1 VERKRK
7 GFLMTS
13 KRVLDHVHAAVAAT
27 VDGRS
32 VIWDV
37 ALDLEVV
44 LLPGQFAASDDAAIE
59 HACLSPGY
67 SLPQGGPYTV
77 RYSYRGRTYEQTVWG
92 DENGQLVAVKP

>member
-1 VERKRK
+1 
-7 GFLMTS
+7 MTS

-59 HACLSPGY
+59 HEGNAGSV
-67 SLPQGGPYTV
+67 SRLP
-77 RYSYRGRTYEQTVWG
+77 
-92 DENGQLVAVKP
+92 DKPI